1 MNRPSLSTLQNGAL
15 VLLSATSLYLMT
27 EVAGLSTA
35 IGGRPSTDQLEALQL
50 QLDRLDSDVN
60 DAKQPG
66 FVTLEDFE
74 LNQQTLTERLDALDQ
89 APDHCESIEQLQDE
103 LAALSKD
110 VMSAKTQLLRL
121 ETAVENRTV
130 AAPKGVEPR
139 LTKPAAPLP
148 ARKPAS
154 LPFNILGVDSR
165 GGEIFLAVAAFD
177 LSHLADVILM
187 RPSASFM
194 GWRLNSLLPDEA
206 HFIRPDGSSHLVTI
220 R

>member
-1 MNRPSLSTLQNGAL
+1 MNRPSLASLQNGAL
-15 VLLSATSLYLMT
+15 ALLSLASLYLLI
-27 EVAGLSTA
+27 EVAELSAA
-35 IGGRPSTDQLEALQL
+35 IEGRPSTDQLQALQL
-50 QLDRLDSDVN
+50 QLDRLDSEVN
-60 DAKQPG
+60 DPKQPG

-74 LNQQTLTERLDALDQ
+74 FNQQTLTERLDALDQ
-89 APDHCESIEQLQDE
+89 APEHSESIEQLQED
-103 LAALSKD
+103 LAALSED

-121 ETAVENRTV
+121 ETAMENRT
-130 AAPKGVEPR
+130 AAARKLIEPR
-139 LTKPAAPLP
+139 LTKPATTLP

-177 LSHLADVILM
+177 LSHLADVVLM

-194 GWRLNSLLPDEA
+194 GWRLNALLPDEA
-206 HFIRPDGSSHLVTI
+206 HFVRPDGSTHLVTI

>member
-1 MNRPSLSTLQNGAL
+1 MNRPSLTALQNGAL
-15 VLLSATSLYLMT
+15 VMLSVASLYLMT

-35 IGGRPSTDQLEALQL
+35 LERRPSTDQLEALQL

-60 DAKQPG
+60 DPKQPG

-74 LNQQTLTERLDALDQ
+74 FNQQTITERLDTLNQ
-89 APDHCESIEQLQDE
+89 AVEHSESIEHLQDE
-103 LAALSKD
+103 LAALSED
-110 VMSAKTQLLRL
+110 VTSAKTQLLRL
-121 ETAVENRTV
+121 ETMIENLTV
-130 AAPKGVEPR
+130 AAPKRVEPR
-139 LTKPAAPLP
+139 LTKPVAALP

-177 LSHLADVILM
+177 LSHLADVVLM

-194 GWRLNSLLPDEA
+194 GWRLNSLRPDEA
-206 HFIRPDGSSHLVTI
+206 HFIRPDDSSHFVTI